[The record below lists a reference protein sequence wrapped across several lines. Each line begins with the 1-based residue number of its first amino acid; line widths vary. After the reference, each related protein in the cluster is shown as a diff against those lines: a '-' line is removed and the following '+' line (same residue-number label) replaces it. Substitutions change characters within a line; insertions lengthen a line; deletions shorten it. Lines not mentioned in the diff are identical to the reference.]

1 MATKQELEIRV
12 TELEAQLASE
22 KVSADSRVA
31 ELELDLSKT
40 LEREKSIAE
49 HADSLSAMLRILQS
63 TRPDPFPLTA
73 GSSVV
78 LNGMKYDIIHQCQ
91 LHEVI
96 HLWRQQQV
104 QDTELTLVV
113 VKA

>member
-63 TRPDPFPLTA
+63 TRHPFPLTT

-91 LHEVI
+91 LYEVI